1 LYINLNFTPL
11 ALTQNEFMTA
21 EHQRLAVNAA
31 KQIPLERWGPY
42 LSDRQWGTVRE
53 DYGPYGDAWH
63 YFPYDHAH
71 CRAYRWG
78 EDGLGGISD
87 FFQNLCFAVSL
98 WNGKDTIL
106 KERLFG
112 LGNSQG
118 NHGEDVKE
126 LYYYLDNIPS
136 HYYMEFLYK
145 YPQQAFPYEKIISE
159 NQKRSKLEPEY
170 ELLDTGVFDKNE
182 YFDVRITYAKQ
193 SSTDIFIKINILNRG
208 DKAAPITVL
217 PTLWFYNRWNQ
228 TEKKPVI
235 TARDKFSVKATYKR
249 LGSYYLYFQPPKDRL
264 FTDNETNTEK
274 VSGIPNATPFVK
286 DAFHDAVINKKNVN
300 ELRAKKSGTKFA
312 PVYEYNIE
320 GGKSKDIYL
329 RLSNK
334 LSDNPFAT
342 GFEYIF
348 NLRKE
353 EANSF
358 YNAII
363 PGTDNE
369 DLYNIQR
376 QALAGILWSKQY
388 YHFDVER
395 WLSTSDGITPVNPG
409 KQNGR
414 NHDWKHLKNQDIIAM
429 PDKWEY
435 PWYAAWDLAFHC
447 IPMAMVD
454 PTFAKHQL
462 LLIMREW
469 YMKPD
474 GQLPAYEWN
483 FSDVNPPVQAW
494 AALQVYIIEKNKT
507 GKGDIN
513 FLKRIFQKLLINFT
527 WWVNRKDA
535 SGNNLFEGGFLGLD
549 NIGVFNR
556 SIQLPGQMQLEQAD
570 GTSWMG
576 MYALN
581 MMDIALE
588 IAMVDRAFE
597 DTATK
602 FFEQF
607 VLIAEALNEQGM
619 WNEDDKFFYDTLAIA
634 GSPPLQLRIHSIV
647 GLTTLFAVSI
657 IEKKMLDKL
666 SDFKKRISWFE
677 NYRLKNNKYWPNE
690 EHSDGEQILLSL
702 IPQQRLIYLLER
714 LLNESEFL
722 SEGGIRALSKYHEA
736 NPYSVKIDGVEYTI
750 QYDPGDSTSNFFGG
764 NSNWRGPVWMPINYI
779 IIQSI
784 RKYGE
789 FYGDSLLVE
798 YPVGSGNKMNL
809 MQVADELTQ
818 RVISLFRKDNNGD
831 RRLHGDYNWFYRQ
844 PGNEHLL
851 LFFEYFHGDSGSG
864 LGASHQTGWTA
875 VVAELIQE
883 AENKKKRAEVPA
895 PVISGGLED

>member
-1 LYINLNFTPL
+1 
-11 ALTQNEFMTA
+11 MTA

-31 KQIPLERWGPY
+31 KQIPLEQWGPY

-98 WNGKDTIL
+98 WNGKDAIL

-126 LYYYLDNIPS
+126 LYYYLDNIPT

-145 YPQQAFPYEKIISE
+145 YPQQAFPYEKIIAE
-159 NQKRSKLEPEY
+159 NQKRTKLEPEY
-170 ELLDTGVFDKNE
+170 ELLDTGVFDNDE

-208 DKAAPITVL
+208 AKAAPITVL

-228 TEKKPVI
+228 TEKKPII

-249 LGSYYLYFQPPKDRL
+249 LGSYYLYFQPANDRL
-264 FTDNETNTEK
+264 FTDNETNTQK
-274 VSGIPNATPFVK
+274 VSGVPNETPFVK
-286 DAFHDAVINKKNVN
+286 DAFHDAIINKQNLN
-300 ELRAKKSGTKFA
+300 ELRSKKSGTKFA
-312 PVYEYNIE
+312 PVYQYNIE

-334 LSDNPFAT
+334 ICDNPFTT

-348 NLRKE
+348 DLRRE
-353 EANSF
+353 EADAF
-358 YNAII
+358 YTAII
-363 PGTDNE
+363 PETGNK

-376 QALAGILWSKQY
+376 QALAGMLWSKQY

-395 WLSTSDGITPVNPG
+395 WLTTTDGITPVNPG

-447 IPMAMVD
+447 IPLAMVD

-494 AALQVYIIEKNKT
+494 AALQVYLIEKNKT

-556 SIQLPGQMQLEQAD
+556 SIQLPGQIQLEQAD

-588 IAMVDRAFE
+588 IAMVDLAFE

-714 LLNESEFL
+714 LLNETEFL
-722 SEGGIRALSKYHEA
+722 SDGGIRALSKYHEA
-736 NPYSVKIDGVEYTI
+736 NPYSVKIDGVEYAI

-798 YPVGSGNKMNL
+798 CPVGSGTKMNL

-818 RVISLFRKDNNGD
+818 RVVSLFTKDDSGD
-831 RRLHGDYNWFYRQ
+831 RKLHGVHNWFYKK
-844 PGNEHLL
+844 PGNEELV
-851 LFFEYFHGDSGSG
+851 LFFEYFHGDNGNG

-883 AENKKKRAEVPA
+883 AENRKKQSQAPA
-895 PVISGGLED
+895 PTPVISEGLPD